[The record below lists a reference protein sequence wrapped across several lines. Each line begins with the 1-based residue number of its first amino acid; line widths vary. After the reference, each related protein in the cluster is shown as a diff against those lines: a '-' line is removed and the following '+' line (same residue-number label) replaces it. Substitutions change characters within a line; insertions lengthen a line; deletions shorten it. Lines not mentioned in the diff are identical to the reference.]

1 MFGKR
6 TFFFLHLLAASWGP
20 GRDAR
25 RCVSKNHQSSQK
37 IINRLKKSSIVS
49 KNHQSPQKIINR
61 LKKSSIVSKNHQA
74 PQKSSNAS
82 KNIKRLKIIRC
93 LKNIKYLKNHQVSQK
108 TTNASILNLNLFISE
123 KFILFPI
130 QRIVFYVINNPLII
144 LVPLNNTV
152 VKPGLPA
159 KTGIYF

>member
-1 MFGKR
+1 MFFYPKYKKTIKILHIRCLGR
-6 TFFFLHLLAASWGP
+6 GHFFFCISWQHRGIPVETHGGASQKIIN
-20 GRDAR
+20 RLKKSSI
-25 RCVSKNHQSSQK
+25 VSKNHQSSQK
-37 IINRLKKSSIVS
+37 IINRLKKSSI
-49 KNHQSPQKIINR
+49 
-61 LKKSSIVSKNHQA
+61 
-74 PQKSSNAS
+74 AS
-82 KNIKRLKIIRC
+82 KTYQTL
-93 LKNIKYLKNHQVSQK
+93 QK
-108 TTNASILNLNLFISE
+108 TSNASILNLNLFISE

>member
-6 TFFFLHLLAASWGP
+6 TFFFLHLLAASWDP

-37 IINRLKKSSIVS
+37 IINRLKKSSI
-49 KNHQSPQKIINR
+49 
-61 LKKSSIVSKNHQA
+61 
-74 PQKSSNAS
+74 AS
-82 KNIKRLKIIRC
+82 KTYQTL
-93 LKNIKYLKNHQVSQK
+93 QK
-108 TTNASILNLNLFISE
+108 TSNASILNLNLFISE